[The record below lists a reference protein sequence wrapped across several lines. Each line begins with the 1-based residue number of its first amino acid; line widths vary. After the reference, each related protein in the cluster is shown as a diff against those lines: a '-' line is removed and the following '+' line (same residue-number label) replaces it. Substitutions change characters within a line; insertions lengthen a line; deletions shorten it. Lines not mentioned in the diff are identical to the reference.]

1 MCIRDRS
8 FDCGISGN
16 LAAVIRAAMAG
27 YPGCFLYWHNH
38 AQTGFC
44 QGECCKSQRRL
55 ILVEQRLEIKNFMYD
70 ENRTYW
76 NGVNATNMRMMLK
89 TCGYCD
95 KDIKKK
101 PHIGVANAYN
111 SAAPGH
117 AHLRQLAEQVKQG
130 IWAAG
135 GIPVEFGI
143 PSTCGEYSN
152 GNETL
157 KYEQAGRDVVCMS
170 IEFVTNVHQFDGLI
184 ILATC
189 DLIISGAYLA
199 AMRLDIPT
207 TVVTGGSMRAGSYK
221 DQSRLTASALDC
233 AVTVSY
239 THLDVYKRQ

>member
-1 MCIRDRS
+1 MEWRKRHPY
-8 FDCGISGN
+8 
-16 LAAVIRAAMAG
+16 A
-27 YPGCFLYWHNH
+27 
-38 AQTGFC
+38 
-44 QGECCKSQRRL
+44 
-55 ILVEQRLEIKNFMYD
+55 
-70 ENRTYW
+70 
-76 NGVNATNMRMMLK
+76 MMLK

-157 KYEQAGRDVVCMS
+157 NMS
-170 IEFVTNVHQFDGLI
+170 RQVEMLYACQLNL
-184 ILATC
+184 LRMC
-189 DLIISGAYLA
+189 ISL
-199 AMRLDIPT
+199 MVLSFLQHVI
-207 TVVTGGSMRAGSYK
+207 
-221 DQSRLTASALDC
+221 
-233 AVTVSY
+233 
-239 THLDVYKRQ
+239 